1 MVLDLIVTKTDDGY
15 TAETPSISGCETW
28 AKDEDEAIEKI
39 KELVAF
45 YMNLDKPAKIKVD
58 KARRQDE
65 KTVYKLVFN
74 KD

>member
-28 AKDEDEAIEKI
+28 APAEDEAIEKI
-39 KELVAF
+39 KELVAY
-45 YMNLDKPAKIKVD
+45 YMNLEKTAKIKVD
-58 KARRQDE
+58 KARRLEE
-65 KTVYKLVFN
+65 KTVYKIVFN

>member
-28 AKDEDEAIEKI
+28 AKDEEEAIEKI
-39 KELVAF
+39 KDLVAY

-58 KARRQDE
+58 KARRQEDI
-65 KTVYKLVFN
+65 TIYKIVFN
-74 KD
+74 KE